1 MHGLINKAIEI
12 FVLET
17 YGVASWQRVVDH
29 AGLGFQEFEAMLS
42 YEPALTERT
51 LDAIAQITDR
61 PRDHTLEDLGTFL
74 VTSPGLP
81 ALRRLLRFGGVT
93 YVDFLHSL
101 DELPDRVRL
110 AVDDLKLPT
119 LTLIEKGSGHFRLR
133 CAAGLPGY
141 GHVMVG
147 VLRAM
152 ADDYGTLAMLDH
164 GGADGDGETI
174 LISIVKNAFAEG
186 KSFALSAGPA

>member
-17 YGVASWQRVVDH
+17 YGVGIWQRVVDD

-42 YEPALTERT
+42 YEPALTKRT
-51 LDAIAQITDR
+51 LDAIAKATDR
-61 PRDHTLEDLGTFL
+61 PHDHTLEDLGTFL

-110 AVDDLKLPT
+110 AVDDLKLPN

-133 CAAGLPGY
+133 CAAGLQGY

-164 GGADGDGETI
+164 GGTDKDGEMI
-174 LISIVKNAFAEG
+174 LISIVENAFAEG
-186 KSFALSAGPA
+186 KSFALSARRA